1 MGKEGV
7 VRVGKRLR
15 RETGWGWRDGRRL
28 GKEGGWEGVL
38 FNE

>member
-1 MGKEGV
+1 M

-15 RETGWGWRDGRRL
+15 RETVWGWRDSRRL

-38 FNE
+38 YNE